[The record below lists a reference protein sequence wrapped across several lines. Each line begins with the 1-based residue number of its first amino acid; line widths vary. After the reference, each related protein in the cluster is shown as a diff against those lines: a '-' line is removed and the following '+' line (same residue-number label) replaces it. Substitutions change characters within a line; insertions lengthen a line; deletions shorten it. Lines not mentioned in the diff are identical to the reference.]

1 MKFRCL
7 SVVSLL
13 FSLCAGVFAQNKVIA
28 ILSPQ
33 DKDGF
38 FQHEGRKM
46 QMLSKLKQ
54 EINETMYGFQ
64 AVVSEDEDVDKYIAH
79 TQSGNTRGELR
90 SGDEP
95 IADYILSSKIFA
107 IDDGVIY
114 IMAEIFTPRKEL
126 LITAD
131 RDDVSKGMLSA
142 EFSNLGLEALNR
154 LRKKIGTQTIVDAYI
169 KIPRLRLQV
178 QTVDIGAGDWATAKR
193 LCEEIDIDGRGWR
206 LPTEYE
212 MSQILQDPDAPT
224 KLHITL
230 NETYWTSTDGDRP
243 NFKKTV
249 QVTRAAI
256 DDGSDMVNRSS
267 SSYTNDINEIRQY
280 KPVPAS
286 NYIGASYKVRAVRK
300 Y

>member
-1 MKFRCL
+1 MKFKYL
-7 SVVSLL
+7 FIVGLL
-13 FSLCAGVFAQNKVIA
+13 FSLCAGAVAQTKVIA
-28 ILSPQ
+28 IWLPE
-33 DKDGF
+33 DEDGILNT
-38 FQHEGRKM
+38 GRKK
-46 QMLSKLKQ
+46 QMVAKLQQ

-64 AVVSEDEDVDKYIAH
+64 AVLREGSSKEKEHAYTQGGNTQGETRSGMERLADYYINPQVYAVGDNKAYIVVDILTPEDVAV
-79 TQSGNTRGELR
+79 L
-90 SGDEP
+90 
-95 IADYILSSKIFA
+95 
-107 IDDGVIY
+107 V
-114 IMAEIFTPRKEL
+114 
-126 LITAD
+126 TAD
-131 RDDVSKGMLSA
+131 QDDVPIENLSA
-142 EFSNLGLEALNR
+142 AFSNLGLEALNR

-256 DDGSDMVNRSS
+256 DDGSDIVNRSS

>member
-1 MKFRCL
+1 MKFKYL
-7 SVVSLL
+7 FIVGLL
-13 FSLCAGVFAQNKVIA
+13 FAICTGAFAQKVI
-28 ILSPQ
+28 IIWMPQ
-33 DKDGF
+33 DEDGVLKT
-38 FQHEGRKM
+38 GRKI
-46 QMLSKLKQ
+46 QMVSKLQQ

-64 AVVSEDEDVDKYIAH
+64 AVLRKDDGVEGDIAYS
-79 TQSGNTRGELR
+79 QSGSTEKEYR
-90 SGDEP
+90 SGNERLG
-95 IADYILSSKIFA
+95 DYILSPQVYQV
-107 IDDGVIY
+107 DDGVFYLVVNIL
-114 IMAEIFTPRKEL
+114 TPRKEV

-131 RDDVSKGMLSA
+131 QDDVSSEKLSA
-142 EFSNLGLEALNR
+142 AFSNLGLEALNR

-169 KIPRLRLQV
+169 KIPRLRLLV

-193 LCEEIDIDGRGWR
+193 LCEEIDIDGKGWR

-212 MSQILQDPDAPT
+212 MNQILQDPDAPT

-249 QVTRAAI
+249 QATRAAI
-256 DDGSDMVNRSS
+256 DDGSDDIVNKSS
-267 SSYTNDINEIRQY
+267 KSYIDDINEIRQY

-286 NYIGASYKVRAVRK
+286 SYTGSSYKVRAVRK